1 MRIKDGDPILLL
13 SKKGPIDWCAHK
25 AAAATSD
32 GGAAAACMDK
42 GAKRA
47 LTVEPAN
54 YPFVR
59 WCESGACW
67 SGRPPS

>member
-1 MRIKDGDPILLL
+1 MRIAEGDPILLL
-13 SKKGPIDWCAHK
+13 SKKGPIDWIAHK
-25 AAAATSD
+25 AAASTTD
-32 GGAAAACMDK
+32 GNACAACSDK

-47 LTVEPAN
+47 MTVEPAN

-67 SGRPPS
+67 SGKAPT